1 MMLMEQ
7 PEKDSELT
15 EEEFLKLSEQ
25 AETSGLEL
33 EGKIFFVLRDEDKN
47 VLFKRR
53 MDGES
58 ILTLAY
64 KILNNTLESTNLK
77 V

>member
-1 MMLMEQ
+1 MLTEQ
-7 PEKDSELT
+7 LEKDSELT

-47 VLFKRR
+47 VIFKRR